1 MNYNDINIGNLDSI
15 CMSCGKAKLGTLID
29 SLYKTLTDGD
39 KYEGNSLTQD
49 NIAMLNNM
57 CPVAS
62 NVQLGTIINNI
73 IEASKN
79 SEAVE
84 DITKE
89 EISAINNTCPG
100 FSKCQLGTILSECIK
115 KINGA
120 VPVVSSDAEIIAYT
134 IPGQTGNSVISAE
147 GHTIAVEVP
156 SNTEVTNLVATFTL
170 SEGATSSVK
179 GVTQT
184 SGETENDF
192 TSPVVYTVTAEDKTT
207 IQEWTVTVTK
217 AGE

>member
-15 CMSCGKAKLGTLID
+15 CMSCEKAKLGALID

-39 KYEGNSLTQD
+39 KYEGDSLTQD
-49 NIAMLNNM
+49 NITMLNNM

-62 NVQLGTIINNI
+62 NVQLGTIVNNI

-89 EISAINNTCPG
+89 EISTINNACPG
-100 FSKCQLGTILSECIK
+100 FSKCQLGTILSECIE

-120 VPVVSSDAEIIAYT
+120 VPVVSSDAEIITYT
-134 IPGQTGNSVISAE
+134 IPGQTGNSVISVE
-147 GHTIAVEVP
+147 GHTIAVDVP
-156 SNTEVTNLVATFTL
+156 SDTEVTNLVATFTL
-170 SEGATSSVK
+170 SEGATSSVE
-179 GVTQT
+179 GVAQT